1 MSRLLQV
8 TGGHRLEGEVRTAGS
23 KNAALPIMVASLLT
37 RDACHL
43 SNVPLL
49 ADVDNTLAI
58 LGEIGVRVE
67 RDEGE
72 LVLEAAGEPT
82 SEVPED
88 MARKMRASLLFMGP
102 LLARTGRAV
111 VPKPGGDDI
120 GMRRVDQHVYGL
132 LQLGARVEEDHNSF
146 ICTVEHLHGAD
157 INLDMPTVTGTEN
170 IMMAACL
177 ADGRTT
183 IVNAAREP
191 HVADLAI
198 ALKSMGADITGAG
211 SDRVEIEGV
220 ASLSGIDHRVTP
232 DYLEA
237 GTYAIAAAAAGGDV
251 YITDAPVADLRGLIL
266 KLRHAGVDVEVGETW
281 MRIRRE
287 GEIQP
292 VDLITWTHP
301 GFATDLQPQYTALM
315 TQASG
320 AAVIQEF
327 LFEHR
332 FSYVPELVRMGAQI
346 DVATHGR
353 SIRVSGPS
361 SLRAADVAVPDI
373 RSGAALLI
381 GALCAEGRSH
391 LSGIRH
397 LERGYEDMTGK
408 LSRLGS
414 LVEEVRGTQDLEGAQ
429 LPATE

>member
-1 MSRLLQV
+1 MAEVSRLLQID
-8 TGGHRLEGEVRTAGS
+8 GGHPLEGEVRTAGS
-23 KNAALPIMVASLLT
+23 KNAALPIMAAALLT
-37 RDACHL
+37 RDSCHL
-43 SNVPLL
+43 TNVPQL
-49 ADVDNTLAI
+49 ADVENTLAI
-58 LGEIGVRVE
+58 LAEIGVGVE
-67 RDEGE
+67 RDEGDIVLSATTE
-72 LVLEAAGEPT
+72 LN
-82 SEVPED
+82 SEVPEER
-88 MARKMRASLLFMGP
+88 ARKMRASLLFMGP

-132 LQLGARVEEDHNSF
+132 LQLGATVEEDHNS
-146 ICTVEHLHGAD
+146 HGAD

-191 HVADLAI
+191 HVADLAA
-198 ALKSMGADITGAG
+198 ALKTMGAQITGAG
-211 SDRVEIEGV
+211 TDRVEIEGV
-220 ASLSGIDHRVTP
+220 ASLTGIDHRVTP

-237 GTYAIAAAAAGGDV
+237 GTYALAAAAAGGDV
-251 YITDAPVADLRGLIL
+251 YITDAPVGDLRGLIL
-266 KLRHAGVDVEVGETW
+266 KLRHAGVDVEVGESW
-281 MRIRRE
+281 MRVRRNE
-287 GEIQP
+287 AIEP

-320 AAVIQEF
+320 VAVIQEF

-332 FSYVPELVRMGAQI
+332 FSYVPELARMGADI
-346 DVATHGR
+346 VVAGHGR
-353 SIRVSGPS
+353 SIRVTGPAG
-361 SLRAADVAVPDI
+361 LHAADVAIPDI

-391 LSGIRH
+391 LSGIEH

-414 LVEEVRGTQDLEGAQ
+414 LVEEVRGARDLEGVQA
-429 LPATE
+429 LSTE

>member
-1 MSRLLQV
+1 MTRLLQIE
-8 TGGHRLEGEVRTAGS
+8 GGHLLEGEVRTAGS
-23 KNAALPIMVASLLT
+23 KNAALPIMVASVLT

-58 LGEIGVRVE
+58 LAEIGVQVE
-67 RDEGE
+67 RQEGDV
-72 LVLEAAGEPT
+72 VLQATGEPT
-82 SEVPED
+82 SEIPQD
-88 MARKMRASLLFMGP
+88 RARKMRASLLFMGP

-146 ICTVEHLHGAD
+146 VCTVEHLRGAD

-183 IVNAAREP
+183 IINAAREP
-191 HVADLAI
+191 HVADLAR
-198 ALKSMGADITGAG
+198 ALKSMGAQIIGAG
-211 SDRVEIEGV
+211 TDRVEIEGV
-220 ASLSGIDHRVTP
+220 AALSGSEHRVTP

-251 YITDAPVADLRGLIL
+251 YITDAPVADLRALIL
-266 KLRHAGVDVEVGETW
+266 KLRHAGIEVEVGETW
-281 MRIRRE
+281 MRVRRQ
-287 GEIQP
+287 GDIQP

-301 GFATDLQPQYTALM
+301 GFATDLQPQFTALM

-320 AAVIQEF
+320 VAVIQEF
-327 LFEHR
+327 LFENR

-346 DVATHGR
+346 DLASHGR
-353 SIRVSGPS
+353 SIHVTGPS
-361 SLRAADVAVPDI
+361 TLHAADVAIPDI

-381 GALCAEGRSH
+381 AALCARGRSR
-391 LSGIRH
+391 LSGIEH

-408 LSRLGS
+408 LSRLGCI
-414 LVEEVRGTQDLEGAQ
+414 VKEVRETPGLEGANT
-429 LPATE
+429 LATE

>member
-1 MSRLLQV
+1 MTRLLQID
-8 TGGHRLEGEVRTAGS
+8 GGHHLEGEVRTAGS
-23 KNAALPIMVASLLT
+23 KNAALPILVASLLT
-37 RDACHL
+37 RAPCHL
-43 SNVPLL
+43 SNVPHL
-49 ADVDNTLAI
+49 ADVDNTLSI
-58 LGEIGVRVE
+58 LAQIGVRVE
-67 RDEGE
+67 RDESQV
-72 LVLEAAGEPT
+72 VLEASADPN
-82 SEVPED
+82 SEVPEGL
-88 MARKMRASLLFMGP
+88 ARKMRASLLFMGP

-132 LQLGARVEEDHNSF
+132 LQLGARVEEDHQSF
-146 ICTVEHLHGAD
+146 VCTVEHLRGAE
-157 INLDMPTVTGTEN
+157 IHLDMPTVTGTEN

-177 ADGRTT
+177 AEGRTT

-191 HVADLAI
+191 HVADLAA
-198 ALKSMGADITGAG
+198 ALQSMGAQITGVG

-220 ASLSGIDHRVTP
+220 ASLSGINHRVTP

-251 YITDAPVADLRGLIL
+251 HITDAPVADLRGLIL

-281 MRIRRE
+281 MRIHRQ
-287 GEIQP
+287 GDLQP

-315 TQASG
+315 TQAAG
-320 AAVIQEF
+320 ASVIQEF
-327 LFEHR
+327 LFENR

-346 DVATHGR
+346 DLASHGR

-361 SLRAADVAVPDI
+361 RLRAADVAVPDI

-391 LSGIRH
+391 LSEIEH

-408 LSRLGS
+408 LARLGS
-414 LVEEVRGTQDLEGAQ
+414 RVEEVRGTHDTEGARP
-429 LPATE
+429 PATE